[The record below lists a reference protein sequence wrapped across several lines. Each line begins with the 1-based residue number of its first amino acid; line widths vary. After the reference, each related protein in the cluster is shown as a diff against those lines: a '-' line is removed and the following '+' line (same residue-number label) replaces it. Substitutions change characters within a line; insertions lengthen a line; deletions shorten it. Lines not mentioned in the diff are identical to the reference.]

1 MTLRGFETHNL
12 RVVQELQSSGV
23 RGREDLGHG
32 AANERSVE
40 KTKAGTQSDRER
52 QQTVLTHA
60 NDRDTTA
67 L

>member
-1 MTLRGFETHNL
+1 MMLRGTETHDL

-32 AANERSVE
+32 AVTERSV
-40 KTKAGTQSDRER
+40 KKAKAGRQSDTIY
-52 QQTVLTHA
+52 QQTGL
-60 NDRDTTA
+60 

>member
-1 MTLRGFETHNL
+1 MLRGTETHNL

-32 AANERSVE
+32 AVTERSVE
-40 KTKAGTQSDRER
+40 KAKAGRQSDTIY
-52 QQTVLTHA
+52 QQTGLLQT
-60 NDRDTTA
+60 NDRDTKA